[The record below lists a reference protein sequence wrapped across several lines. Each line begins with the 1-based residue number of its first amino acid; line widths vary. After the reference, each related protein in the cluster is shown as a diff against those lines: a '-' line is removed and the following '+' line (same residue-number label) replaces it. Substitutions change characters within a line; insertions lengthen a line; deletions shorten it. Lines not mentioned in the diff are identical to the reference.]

1 MDTEDGN
8 PGAPAGSLTAS
19 ELAAL
24 AAVPEPRIAEL
35 TRSGVLVPA
44 KDGSYARSDI
54 QRIEVASAYE
64 RAGIAVDLLAI
75 AIQRGRMSFEFTDRI
90 YPEASPP
97 SGRTLVDLVAELGP
111 AGDRLPDV
119 LLAFGLS
126 RATPDRPLTVAD
138 EIVLRAFVEAW
149 SRPPLAADALV
160 RAARILG
167 DSTRRA
173 ARGSVDL
180 FVEAVAMPPE
190 LTNRLTLEE
199 LRPRLF
205 DPAIDVSKV
214 LEPTLLWVLRQ
225 HLVQALNGA
234 NVEAMERAL
243 EIDGVRPRADRH
255 PPAIAFVD
263 LTGFTR
269 LTDELG
275 DAPALGHAERLAHL
289 AADIAVAH
297 GGTLVKQLGDGVML
311 VFDAPASAVAAA
323 LALRAAAAATDLPP
337 LHTGIAAG
345 PIIERDGDYF
355 GRTVI
360 LASRLSGVAGP
371 GEVVLEATAAAAA
384 GDVPLVALGEHGLKG
399 FATPVAAFRVDGPPD

>member
-1 MDTEDGN
+1 
-8 PGAPAGSLTAS
+8 
-19 ELAAL
+19 
-24 AAVPEPRIAEL
+24 
-35 TRSGVLVPA
+35 
-44 KDGSYARSDI
+44 
-54 QRIEVASAYE
+54 
-64 RAGIAVDLLAI
+64 
-75 AIQRGRMSFEFTDRI
+75 
-90 YPEASPP
+90 
-97 SGRTLVDLVAELGP
+97 
-111 AGDRLPDV
+111 
-119 LLAFGLS
+119 
-126 RATPDRPLTVAD
+126 
-138 EIVLRAFVEAW
+138 
-149 SRPPLAADALV
+149 V